1 MAGKWTRRRFLQAA
15 AGFLAAAA
23 GLDGWGEARAAGP
36 APGPGALPWPP
47 LPFPAPSPAARSP
60 VGRWLL
66 GKPVVAVVRASSYR
80 PEEVRAAMAEAV
92 ELVGGLGD
100 VVRPGARV
108 GIKVNLTQPQHPA
121 ETGVTTSPAVV
132 EALVQ
137 ELYRAG
143 AAEVWIVEG
152 LFRPDAY
159 QLCGFATVGE
169 RTGARLVNS
178 DRLEPPK
185 NFLYISTRSRLVY
198 PALAFH
204 PAYVTFDVLV
214 SAAKLKCHE
223 VAGVTLSLKNL
234 FGAVPLSLY
243 RGQASFRNQLHEPAP
258 WSRVPRVILDLN
270 TACPIH
276 LALIDGIVGLEGG
289 AGTWNPAVRPVPSRV
304 LILGKNA
311 VAADAVG
318 AALMGFDPQAQ
329 YPRPPFVNGESHL
342 LLAQAWGLGP
352 LDLTDIE
359 LKVGS
364 GVQRFEQLV
373 VPYRPP
379 ARDGRVP
386 PTFVPGPLSIAQSE
400 A

>member
-1 MAGKWTRRRFLQAA
+1 MAELWTRRRFLQAA
-15 AGFLAAAA
+15 GGLLAAAA
-23 GLDGWGEARAAGP
+23 GLDGLDATRASGP
-36 APGPGALPWPP
+36 APGSSALPRPP

-60 VGRWLL
+60 AGKWLL

-80 PEEVRAAMAEAV
+80 PEEVRAAVAEAV
-92 ELVGGLGD
+92 ELVGGLAD

-159 QLCGFATVGE
+159 RLCGFAEVAE
-169 RTGARLVNS
+169 RTGARLLDS
-178 DRLEPPK
+178 DRPDPPRK
-185 NFLYISTRSRLVY
+185 FLYVSTRSRLVY

-204 PAYVTFDVLV
+204 PAYVSFDVLV

-243 RGQASFRNQLHEPAP
+243 RDRASFRNQLHEPAP
-258 WSRVPRVILDLN
+258 WSRVPLVILDLN
-270 TACPIH
+270 TAFPIH
-276 LALIDGIVGLEGG
+276 LSLIDGIVGLERG

-318 AALMGFDPQAQ
+318 TALMGFDPQAQ

-342 LLAQAWGLGP
+342 QLAQAWGLGP
-352 LDLTDIE
+352 LDLAEIQ
-359 LKVGS
+359 LRVGS

-386 PTFVPGPLSIAQSE
+386 ATFVPGLIS
-400 A
+400 